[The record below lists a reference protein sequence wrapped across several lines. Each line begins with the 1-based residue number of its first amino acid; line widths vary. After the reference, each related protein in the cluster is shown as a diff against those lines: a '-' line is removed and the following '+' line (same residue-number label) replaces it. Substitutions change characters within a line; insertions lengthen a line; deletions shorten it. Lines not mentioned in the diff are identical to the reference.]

1 MTKLENHRMKIS
13 PTYRQL
19 LLHLAWWVFYIG
31 NFFIA
36 QYVRNPK
43 YEWYIIDMSLYFL
56 SDILFFYFFVS
67 VTAKYL
73 FNKQTI
79 LIGIGFFLINAS
91 ILYGTEASR
100 VIWAYFAGFY
110 DQVPKYY
117 FQLHTL
123 LLAYLRDVVQFTGYG
138 TMYWFY
144 NRFYEQQKE
153 KVELEK
159 RSHEIEVSFLK
170 SQINEHFTYNMLN
183 RFHTEASKYSEQL
196 ADGILSLSEL
206 MRYSVKEYE
215 NTMVTL
221 SEEIKYTQMLIALNR
236 QRLDNQVEVNF
247 DIEGNLEQPWKIPHL
262 CILTLVENAFKH
274 GAIRQAPL
282 QLHLKVTQEQL
293 WFSTKNKIKSSTSE
307 PSTGI
312 GVKNLGRRLDLL
324 CEGRAM
330 LKARIEDEYFYTNL
344 EIKAP
349 CPPMGK

>member
-1 MTKLENHRMKIS
+1 MFIDFKSKIIL
-13 PTYRQL
+13 Q
-19 LLHLAWWVFYIG
+19 HVLAWLFYILYSTLTTIMTSPG
-31 NFFIA
+31 REF
-36 QYVRNPK
+36 YVWDTSFYILNNILLFYALTYIVIPSLLVRKK
-43 YEWYIIDMSLYFL
+43 YGLGLIKLLIVYALYYGL
-56 SDILFFYFFVS
+56 HYLRTHLKSFVVPLPDYYYS
-67 VTAKYL
+67 
-73 FNKQTI
+73 F
-79 LIGIGFFLINAS
+79 IGFFLAFFF
-91 ILYGTEASR
+91 
-100 VIWAYFAGFY
+100 VI
-110 DQVPKYY
+110 
-117 FQLHTL
+117 
-123 LLAYLRDVVQFTGYG
+123 VQFTAFALV
-138 TMYWFY
+138 YWY
-144 NRFYEQQKE
+144 YHHSLRQQKE

-206 MRYSVKEYE
+206 MRYSVSEHE

-274 GAIRQAPL
+274 GALRQAPL

-293 WFSTKNKIKSSTSE
+293 WFSTKNKIKPSISE

-349 CPPMGK
+349 CPPMGE